1 MIAKITPCHVSI
13 SPLFDQ
19 SAPGRLPVHR
29 HAWPRSHACR
39 RGSRPADKY
48 ATAGHYP
55 RGIEPRATP
64 FNTKH
69 LFLISPELVNQFI
82 LILILIR
89 RPRRIA
95 MLILDP
101 GTLDFLAPSINY
113 N

>member
-1 MIAKITPCHVSI
+1 VVPERGRDHTHADADRGLPINTP
-13 SPLFDQ
+13 
-19 SAPGRLPVHR
+19 
-29 HAWPRSHACR
+29 
-39 RGSRPADKY
+39 
-48 ATAGHYP
+48 TAGHCP